1 MHRWSQAM
9 QFDTAS
15 QNYRDKVRRRL
26 QIKIENMAK
35 FIEVTDY
42 NDQSLYISVDNIL
55 WIKPYDEENG
65 TIIYLPVRGRND
77 YPVSLTVKESYAQVT
92 EAIGR

>member
-1 MHRWSQAM
+1 M

>member
-1 MHRWSQAM
+1 M
-9 QFDTAS
+9 QFDTTIR
-15 QNYRDKVRRRL
+15 NYRDKEIGRL
-26 QIKIENMAK
+26 QIKINSMVK

-42 NDQSLYISVDNIL
+42 NDQSLYINVDKIL
-55 WIKPYDEENG
+55 WVKPYEEENG

-77 YPVSLTVKESYAQVT
+77 YPISLTVKESYAQVT

>member
-1 MHRWSQAM
+1 M
-9 QFDTAS
+9 QFDTTIR
-15 QNYRDKVRRRL
+15 NYRDKEIGRL
-26 QIKIENMAK
+26 QIKINSMVK

-42 NDQSLYISVDNIL
+42 NDQSLYINVDNIL
-55 WIKPYDEENG
+55 WVKPYEEENG

-77 YPVSLTVKESYAQVT
+77 YPISLTVKESYAQVT